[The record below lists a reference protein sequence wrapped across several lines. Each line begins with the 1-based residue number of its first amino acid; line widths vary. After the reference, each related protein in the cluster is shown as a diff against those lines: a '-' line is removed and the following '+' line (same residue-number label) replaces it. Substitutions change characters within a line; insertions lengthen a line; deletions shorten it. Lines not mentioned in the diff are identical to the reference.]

1 MSIEA
6 TGVLKRP
13 SSTEKARI
21 DWCHWS
27 DSRLYNRRIELKRL
41 INFYEKRMHLKNSA
55 FRKQV
60 LEYELERIDEVTETR
75 QQANNEITRQMLESE
90 LEVLN
95 AEIRAKDSPTPQAS
109 TPQAS
114 THRSLIVNCVHMPL
128 TGPMDTERVT
138 GDCMC
143 PRQSSA
149 RKTGRSR
156 GR

>member
-27 DSRLYNRRIELKRL
+27 DRRLSNRRIELKRL
-41 INFYEKRMHLKNSA
+41 IHFYETKQRTENSV

-60 LEYELERIDEVTETR
+60 LEYELERINEVTETR
-75 QQANNEITRQMLESE
+75 RQANNEIKRQMLESE

-95 AEIRAKDSPTPQAS
+95 AEIRVKDSPTPQAS

-114 THRSLIVNCVHMPL
+114 THRSLIVNCVHMPQ
-128 TGPMDTERVT
+128 TGPMDTGRVM
-138 GDCMC
+138 GSGMC
-143 PRQSSA
+143 TRQSSA
-149 RKTGRSR
+149 RKTERSLGR
-156 GR
+156 